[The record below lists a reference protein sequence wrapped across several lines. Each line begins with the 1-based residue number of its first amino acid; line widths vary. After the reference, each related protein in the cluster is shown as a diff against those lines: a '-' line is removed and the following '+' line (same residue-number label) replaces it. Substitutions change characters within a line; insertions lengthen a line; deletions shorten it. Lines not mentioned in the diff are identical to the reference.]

1 MLLLLLL
8 LTFELAD
15 SLLFLALTLKILLI
29 LEEKKDAECYNGA
42 EHDGGRIDPREYHRG
57 RAWRRW
63 GRCSR
68 WYRGVCHRRRRR
80 RRQAVLYQSI
90 EVSLVSLVFIDGML
104 MR

>member
-57 RAWRRW
+57 RAWSRW
-63 GRCSR
+63 GRCGR
-68 WYRGVCHRRRRR
+68 WYRGVCHRRLL

-90 EVSLVSLVFIDGML
+90 EVSLVSRVFIDGML